1 MSMSTSRRRISL
13 FGRSPSAT
21 KLAGGSLPA
30 GWSKLDT
37 PTIGRGTGH
46 VLVGPGGVYF
56 VTATRRSGAFRVSA
70 SSGAN
75 DPVVEQCRRDASL
88 VGRHLTLAL
97 GSPTVVHPVVVVEGA
112 DVQVLEQ
119 PMGVTI
125 VASALLRNY
134 LESQPDLMREAGLQR
149 VRSALAVA

>member
-1 MSMSTSRRRISL
+1 MSMSTSRRRFTL

-21 KLAGGSLPA
+21 RLAGGSLPT

-37 PTIGRGTGH
+37 PTIGRGNGH
-46 VLVGPGGVYF
+46 VLVGPGGVYY
-56 VTATRRSGAFRVSA
+56 VTATQRSGAFRVSA
-70 SSGAN
+70 SSGVN
-75 DPVVEQCRRDASL
+75 DPVVEQCRKDASL

-97 GSPTVVHPVVVVEGA
+97 GAPTVVHPVVVVEGA
-112 DVQVLEQ
+112 DVQILEQ

-125 VASALLRNY
+125 VAAPLLRNY

>member
-1 MSMSTSRRRISL
+1 MSMSTSRRRFSL

-21 KLAGGSLPA
+21 RLAGGALPT
-30 GWSKLDT
+30 GWSRLAT
-37 PTIGRGTGH
+37 PTIGKGNGH
-46 VLVGPGGVYF
+46 VLVGPGGVYY
-56 VTATRRSGAFRVSA
+56 VTTTQRSGAMRVSA
-70 SSGAN
+70 ASSAN
-75 DPVVEQCRRDASL
+75 DPVIEQCRRDASL

-125 VASALLRNY
+125 VAAPLLRNY